1 MRLLRT
7 AAWLLL
13 ALANTAAAQTVFED
27 SRRVAL
33 DSPEGWAMSY
43 VTASSLMTGF
53 GGNPDLAPWQWA
65 ISAEIGSIEHLSAA
79 QRQVGFSGA
88 KSEDLNK
95 SPVFGRGRGWLG
107 LPGGF
112 VAELGYTPELE
123 IGGAKPRDLFSLA
136 LGRQLYAT
144 EHWQWYGRA
153 FIQRGRAG
161 GDITCPASLAGN
173 EDAQVNPFGCAGRS
187 SDLIDMH
194 YHGLELL
201 HGWRPQDGSNRYS
214 LGMGF
219 ARLQPKVQV
228 DAPLF
233 FDARDRSRLVS
244 DGNLRYFS
252 LGFDR
257 SLNARFDI
265 AAELLYVPLKVTRGR
280 DANRENDPYWSLR
293 LQLRWRNS
301 DHSGAR

>member
-1 MRLLRT
+1 MRTLRT
-7 AAWLLL
+7 AACL
-13 ALANTAAAQTVFED
+13 ALGLANAAAAQTVFED

-43 VTASSLMTGF
+43 VTASTLMTGF
-53 GGNPDLAPWQWA
+53 GGHPDLGPWQWA
-65 ISAEIGSIEHLSAA
+65 VSAELASIPHLSQA
-79 QRQVGFSGA
+79 QRQVGFGGA

-107 LPGGF
+107 LPGGW

-123 IGGAKPRDLFSLA
+123 IGGAGPSDLFSLA
-136 LGRQLYAT
+136 VGRKLYAFGN
-144 EHWQWYGRA
+144 WQWYGRA
-153 FIQRGRAG
+153 YIQRGRAG

-173 EDAQVNPFGCAGRS
+173 QDPQANPFGCAEPS
-187 SDLIDMH
+187 SDTIDMH

-201 HGWRPQDGSNRYS
+201 NGWRPNGSSTRYS
-214 LGMGF
+214 LGVGF
-219 ARLQPKVQV
+219 AQLQPKVQV

-252 LGFDR
+252 LGMDR
-257 SLNARFDI
+257 ALNHRLDF
-265 AAELLYVPLKVTRGR
+265 AAELLYVPLSVTRSR
-280 DANRENDPYWSLR
+280 MSSRENDPYWSLR
-293 LQLRWRNS
+293 LQLRWRGS
-301 DHSGAR
+301 DRGQ